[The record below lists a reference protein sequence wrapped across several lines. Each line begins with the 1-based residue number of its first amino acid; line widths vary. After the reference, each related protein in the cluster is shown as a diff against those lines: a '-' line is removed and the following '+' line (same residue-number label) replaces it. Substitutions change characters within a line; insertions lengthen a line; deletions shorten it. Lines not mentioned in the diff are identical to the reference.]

1 MPSLPSGT
9 EEGRR
14 SGRAATLR
22 VALTGNVAAGKS
34 TVLVWFARWG
44 AEAIDTDQLA
54 REAVAPG
61 APALAAIYR
70 RFGAELARPDGTL
83 DRAAL
88 RRRVMGDD
96 EQRAVLNA
104 IVHPEVE
111 RLLAA
116 RLAAAEQRGAGIVVC
131 DIPLLFEVL
140 DPAAW
145 DLVVLVDAPEETRR
159 RRLIEQRGYTREE
172 ADDVIGAQLPSRLKR
187 DKSDILIDNDGST
200 DALEAR
206 ARKAWSTLA
215 DAARATRR

>member
-1 MPSLPSGT
+1 
-9 EEGRR
+9 
-14 SGRAATLR
+14 
-22 VALTGNVAAGKS
+22 
-34 TVLVWFARWG
+34 VLGWFARWG

-61 APALAAIYR
+61 TPALAAIYR
-70 RFGAELARPDGTL
+70 RFGAELTRPDGTL

-88 RRRVMGDD
+88 RRRAMGDD

-145 DLVVLVDAPEETRR
+145 DVVVLVDAPEETRR
-159 RRLIEQRGYTREE
+159 RRLMEQRGYIREE

-187 DKSDILIDNDGST
+187 EQSDIVIDNDGSRE
-200 DALEAR
+200 ALEAR
-206 ARKAWSTLA
+206 AREAWSVLE
-215 DAARATRR
+215 DAARGGGA

>member
-1 MPSLPSGT
+1 V
-9 EEGRR
+9 
-14 SGRAATLR
+14 LR

-34 TVLVWFARWG
+34 TVLAAFARWG
-44 AEAIDTDQLA
+44 AATIDTDRLA
-54 REAVAPG
+54 REAVAVG
-61 APALAAIYR
+61 SPALAAIYR
-70 RFGAELARPDGTL
+70 RFGADLARPDGAL

-88 RRRVMGDD
+88 RRRVMGND

-104 IVHPEVE
+104 IVHPEVD

-116 RLAAAEQRGAGIVVC
+116 RLADAERGGAAIVVA

-145 DLVVLVDAPEETRR
+145 DRVVLVDAPEETRR
-159 RRLIEQRGYTREE
+159 RRLMEQRGYSRAE

-187 DKSDILIDNDGST
+187 ERSHIVIDNDGAK

-206 ARKAWSTLA
+206 AREAW
-215 DAARATRR
+215 AALEAAAQARFSLDTGEGSG

>member
-1 MPSLPSGT
+1 M
-9 EEGRR
+9 
-14 SGRAATLR
+14 LR

-34 TVLVWFARWG
+34 TVLALFERWG
-44 AEAIDTDQLA
+44 AVVIDTDVLA
-54 REAVAPG
+54 REAVQPG
-61 APALAAIYR
+61 SPALAALLR
-70 RFGAELARPDGTL
+70 RFGAALALPDGSL

-88 RRRVMGDD
+88 RRRVMGDA

-104 IVHPEVE
+104 IVHPEVD

-116 RLAAAEQRGAGIVVC
+116 RLAEAERRGAAVVVC
-131 DIPLLFEVL
+131 DIPLLFEVR

-159 RRLIEQRGYTREE
+159 RRLIETRGYTRAE

-187 DKSDILIDNDGST
+187 DRSDVVIDNDGSR

-206 ARKAWSTLA
+206 AREAW
-215 DAARATRR
+215 ARFSLDTGRGPG

>member
-1 MPSLPSGT
+1 MLK
-9 EEGRR
+9 
-14 SGRAATLR
+14 

-34 TVLVWFARWG
+34 TVLAWFERWG
-44 AEAIDTDQLA
+44 AEAIDTDQLS
-54 REAVAPG
+54 REAVVPG
-61 APALAAIYR
+61 SPALAAIYR

-83 DRAAL
+83 DRATL
-88 RRRVMGDD
+88 RRRAMGDD

-111 RLLAA
+111 RLLAE
-116 RLAAAEQRGAGIVVC
+116 RLAAARERGAGIVVC
-131 DIPLLFEVL
+131 DVPLLFEVL

-145 DLVVLVDAPEETRR
+145 DLVILVDAPEETRR

-187 DKSDILIDNDGST
+187 DRSDIVIDNDGPR

-206 ARKAWSTLA
+206 ARTAWDTLTS
-215 DAARATRR
+215 AARGGGKRRG

>member
-1 MPSLPSGT
+1 VPLFL
-9 EEGRR
+9 
-14 SGRAATLR
+14 RAFLMLR

-34 TVLVWFARWG
+34 TVLPLFERWG
-44 AEAIDTDQLA
+44 AATIDTDTLA
-54 REAVAPG
+54 REAVVPG
-61 APALAAIYR
+61 SAALAALLR
-70 RFGAELARPDGTL
+70 RFGADLARPDGTL

-88 RRRVMGDD
+88 RRRVMGND

-116 RLAAAEQRGAGIVVC
+116 RIADAERRGADIVVC

-145 DLVVLVDAPEETRR
+145 DVVVLVDAPEDTRR
-159 RRLIEQRGYTREE
+159 RRLMELRGYTREE

-187 DKSDILIDNDGST
+187 EESDIVIDNDGP
-200 DALEAR
+200 AEAVESR
-206 ARKAWSTLA
+206 ARQAWARLQ
-215 DAARATRR
+215 DAARSGGTRPHRR